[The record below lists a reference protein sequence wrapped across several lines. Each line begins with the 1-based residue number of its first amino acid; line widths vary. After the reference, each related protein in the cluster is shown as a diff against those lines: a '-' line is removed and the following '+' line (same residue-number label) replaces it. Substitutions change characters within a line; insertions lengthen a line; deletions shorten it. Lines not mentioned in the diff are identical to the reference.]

1 MTGST
6 GTIYQLNASN
16 GGVPKWA
23 IPEAEVNMRGITV
36 DRQAD
41 QRAHG
46 HPSQALCL
54 YSLEQ
59 IVALRNEGHTLEPGS
74 TGENI
79 TTLDVDWSLMLPG
92 TRVRLGA
99 EVLIEVTDY
108 ASPCWKNAQ
117 WFIDGDFNR
126 MNQLVYPGD
135 SRVYAKVIEPGTIRS
150 GDTIEVQVESAGTRL
165 QRTAIPTFRWPRDFD
180 SPAP

>member
-1 MTGST
+1 MPGHIGS
-6 GTIYQLNASN
+6 IFQINASN

-23 IPEAEVNMRGITV
+23 IAEAEGNLRGITV

-41 QRAHG
+41 LRAHG

-54 YSLEQ
+54 YSLER
-59 IVALRNEGHTLEPGS
+59 IVELRQEGHSVEPGS

-79 TTLDVDWSLMLPG
+79 TTLDVDWSLMRPG
-92 TRVRLGA
+92 ARVRVGSD
-99 EVLIEVTDY
+99 VLIEITDY

-126 MNQLVYPGD
+126 LNQNVHPGD
-135 SRVYAKVIEPGTIRS
+135 SRVYARVIEGGTIRP
-150 GDTIEVQVESAGTRL
+150 GEAIEVLVESAGERL
-165 QRTAIPTFRWPRDFD
+165 QRMAIPTVRWPRDFT
-180 SPAP
+180 S